1 MLFVQGF
8 LYSVYEFLFLKIK
21 NRKYIQTPHH
31 LNFYIY
37 SLYWLINKECS
48 LFLYPF
54 LNNEESVI
62 LNSLWFEHDVRD
74 CRLWDGWWYLIGA
87 TAVLVLIWLSSHFL
101 LFERCCQPT
110 RHEPLSSGI
119 PNYESSSMN
128 FGYFFCLLIFSSI
141 SILDVLQWDADSWS
155 LLLTV
160 KMKANYLY
168 IVSIHT
174 RIKITICEMITFMV
188 SWILIFV
195 LCRKEES
202 MCRLKTLLK

>member
-21 NRKYIQTPHH
+21 NRKYIQTRQRHTTLIFISIH
-31 LNFYIY
+31 FI
-37 SLYWLINKECS
+37 WLINKECS

-128 FGYFFCLLIFSSI
+128 FGYFFCLLIFSSTLSVYWMFCNGMLILEVYYWQWKWKLII
-141 SILDVLQWDADSWS
+141 SI
-155 LLLTV
+155 
-160 KMKANYLY
+160 
-168 IVSIHT
+168 
-174 RIKITICEMITFMV
+174 
-188 SWILIFV
+188 
-195 LCRKEES
+195 
-202 MCRLKTLLK
+202 